1 LQTKVNISIFVPN
14 NINTLN
20 WSHYIKGFKA
30 YMQLERSL
38 SEKSVEAYLHDVTK
52 LIQFLDY
59 KQLSTTPEEI
69 QLETLREFLRWVS
82 ELGMTATSQA
92 RILSGIKSF
101 YKYLLLE
108 DLIKTSPADLLE
120 APKTMRKLPD
130 VLDTDEIDRMIAKL
144 DLSKPD
150 GMRNKA
156 ILETMFSCGLRVS
169 ETVNL
174 NISDISYADEFVRV
188 IGKGDKE
195 RLVPIGKVA
204 LDAIRWYVEHVR
216 VHIKTQTGNHDIVFL
231 NNRGKRLSR
240 VMIFYIIKELA
251 AKAGIRKKISP
262 HTLRHSFATALVE
275 AGADLRAV
283 QQMLGHE
290 SITTTEIY
298 THIDREYLRDVITQ
312 FHPRS

>member
-1 LQTKVNISIFVPN
+1 
-14 NINTLN
+14 
-20 WSHYIKGFKA
+20 
-30 YMQLERSL
+30 MQLERSL

-174 NISDISYADEFVRV
+174 KLSDISYTEEFVRV

-204 LDAIRWYVEHVR
+204 LDAIRWYAEHVR

-231 NNRGKRLSR
+231 NNRGKQLSR

>member
-1 LQTKVNISIFVPN
+1 M
-14 NINTLN
+14 N
-20 WSHYIKGFKA
+20 WSSYIKGFKA

-38 SEKSVEAYLHDVTK
+38 SGKSVEAYLHDVVK
-52 LIQFLDY
+52 LTQFLEF
-59 KQLSTTPEEI
+59 KKIEQMPEEV
-69 QLETLREFLRWVS
+69 QLETLREFLRWIT
-82 ELGMTATSQA
+82 ELGMTPTSQA

-108 DLIKTSPADLLE
+108 DLIKVSPADLLE

-130 VLDTDEIDRMIAKL
+130 VLDTSEIDEMIAAI
-144 DLSKPD
+144 DLSKPE

-174 NISDISYADEFVRV
+174 NISDISFVDEFVRV
-188 IGKGDKE
+188 VGKGDKE
-195 RLVPIGKVA
+195 RLVPIGGVA
-204 LDAIRWYVEHVR
+204 LKAIGWYVEHVR
-216 VHIKTQTGNHDIVFL
+216 VHITPKTGNNDIVFL
-231 NNRGKRLSR
+231 NSRGTRLSR
-240 VMIFYIIKELA
+240 VMIFYIIKSLA
-251 AKAGIRKKISP
+251 VKAGIRKSISP
-262 HTLRHSFATALVE
+262 HTFRHSFATSLVE